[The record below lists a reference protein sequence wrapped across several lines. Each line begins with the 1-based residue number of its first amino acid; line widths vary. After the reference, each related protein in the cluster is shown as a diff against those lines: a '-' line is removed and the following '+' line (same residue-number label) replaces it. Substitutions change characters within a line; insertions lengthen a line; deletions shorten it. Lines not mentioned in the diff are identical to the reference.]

1 MRSVAELSRTRELVG
16 ELFEAKNRQLLL
28 VETLEHRLR
37 HHLRF
42 HVLMSERGQVAG
54 AK

>member
-1 MRSVAELSRTRELVG
+1 MAELSRTRELVG

-37 HHLRF
+37 HEKRF
-42 HVLMSERGQVAG
+42 HVLMSERGQEADS
-54 AK
+54 K